1 MKLKNIINNL
11 AFTNITLANEEE
23 IKQIRSIRNE
33 KNIRKNMKNQKIIL
47 SKEHYKWFKS
57 FKTSKTNFFYV
68 IKYKNKIIGGLGL
81 KNYNSN
87 LLTGEWSFYVSEKQI
102 FIGLGASIEIK
113 AIEFFFEKFKLKSL
127 YCFVLKHNI
136 DIIKLHYKFGFLEI
150 SINEYLKNNRL
161 INGLQSAVYLN
172 LKKSRWNN
180 IRKLLY
186 KKYLTENEK

>member
-87 LLTGEWSFYVSEKQI
+87 LLPGEWSFYVSEKQI

-150 SINEYLKNNRL
+150 LAGIRGDHIKYTDLTISDLNTSLDKDFEIKGSQFL
-161 INGLQSAVYLN
+161 IGIGLS
-172 LKKSRWNN
+172 W
-180 IRKLLY
+180 
-186 KKYLTENEK
+186 